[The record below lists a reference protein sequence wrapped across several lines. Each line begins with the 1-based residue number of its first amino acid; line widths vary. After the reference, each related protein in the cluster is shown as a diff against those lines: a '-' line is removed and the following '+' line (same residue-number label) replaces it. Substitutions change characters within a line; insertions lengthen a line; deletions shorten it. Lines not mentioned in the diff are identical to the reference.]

1 MDKILV
7 TKTEYEKARDFFNGV
22 SDFQCLPAPADE
34 ASLSQAIR
42 NEGAKYVI
50 VGVEKYSGGLYEALP
65 KGGVI
70 ARFGVGHD
78 GIDKATASAKGIFC
92 TNTPGTLDDAVAECA
107 IALML
112 DAARHIA
119 NCANA
124 VRNGQWD
131 TWKGI
136 QLGGRTLAI
145 IGGGHIGRKVAKIA
159 SAGLG
164 MKVLCYDVASVDCP
178 FFDECYTD
186 FAEAVRQADVVS
198 LHLPVLP
205 STLGFLN
212 QERLSSMK
220 TGAILV
226 NTARGAVVDEE
237 ALYDALANGK
247 LSCAALDVFQNE
259 PYKPVTPGKDLRTLP
274 NVLMTA
280 HIASSTQEAC
290 LAMAAAAVENIR
302 SIHNGAPQKAS
313 LLNKIQ

>member
-7 TKTEYEKARDFFNGV
+7 TATEYEKARDFFNGV
-22 SDFQCLPAPADE
+22 PDFQCLPVPADE
-34 ASLSQAIR
+34 AGLSQAIR
-42 NEGAKYVI
+42 KENSKYVI
-50 VGVEKYSGGLYEALP
+50 VGVEKYNSELYDTLP
-65 KGGVI
+65 RGGVI

-124 VRNGQWD
+124 VRNGQWG

-164 MKVLCYDVASVDCP
+164 MNVVCYDVAPVDCP
-178 FFDECYTD
+178 YIEKCHTD
-186 FAEAVRQADVVS
+186 FSAAVSQADVVS

-205 STLGFLN
+205 STIGFIN
-212 QERLSSMK
+212 QERLSCMK
-220 TGAILV
+220 NGAMLV
-226 NTARGAVVDEE
+226 NTARGAVVDEA
-237 ALYDALANGK
+237 ALYDALVNGK

-259 PYKPVTPGKDLRTLP
+259 PYTPVAPGKDLRTLP

-290 LAMAAAAVENIR
+290 LAMAASAVENIR
-302 SIHNGAPQKAS
+302 SIRNGAPQKAS
-313 LLNKIQ
+313 LLNKIL